1 MIGDGKR
8 LMVEHGERMMVG
20 DEERLMVA
28 VGESVM
34 VGNTVKRGLCLELG
48 RG

>member
-1 MIGDGKR
+1 
-8 LMVEHGERMMVG
+8 MMVG
-20 DEERLMVA
+20 DEERLMVV

-34 VGNTVKRGLCLELG
+34 VGNTVRRGLCLELG

>member
-1 MIGDGKR
+1 MEEVR
-8 LMVEHGERMMVG
+8 GERMMVG

-28 VGESVM
+28 VGKRVM
-34 VGNTVKRGLCLELG
+34 VGNTVRRGLCLELG